1 MHVMRTIKPGMKE
14 YQAEATFL
22 HHTYFYGGARY
33 ILVDYWM
40 VFLTK
45 VVGA

>member
-33 ILVDYWM
+33 TAYSFNGVLD
-40 VFLTK
+40 
-45 VVGA
+45 

>member
-33 ILVDYWM
+33 ELQTVPRT
-40 VFLTK
+40 VSL
-45 VVGA
+45 A